1 MAGRLTALQSNSAFP
16 NQGTANRRLMLQLS
30 ESLSPKFD
38 ASMTRD
44 ECEDEEPGIVVTSK
58 YVNEATEESTAEKDM
73 PSDGDDA
80 EPTGITIE
88 LVWDNGTP
96 FPEP

>member
-1 MAGRLTALQSNSAFP
+1 MSWQLQSNSAFP

-30 ESLSPKFD
+30 ESLSPNFD

-58 YVNEATEESTAEKDM
+58 YVNEAAEESTAEKDM

-80 EPTGITIE
+80 EPTGITI
-88 LVWDNGTP
+88 LRRHLSSP
-96 FPEP
+96 SR